1 MTRTQRVNAALRKVP
16 DWAVYLVGAIIPF
29 WYLYLALTGGL
40 GVEPIN
46 GLERALGEL
55 AMKALVL
62 VLLITPLRKW
72 TGLNLVPQRRAIGL
86 LAFFYIVCHLLT
98 WVVLDVQDPAR
109 IWAEIV
115 RRPYI
120 TIGMAAFVLALPV
133 AITSN
138 DLSIR
143 RLGPLRWRRL
153 HMLTYVI
160 CALGAIHYVMVQ
172 KVWEIEPLIYLIIVL
187 ALLAVRGRTI
197 RRTVAG

>member
-62 VLLITPLRKW
+62 VLLIPPLRKW